1 MIKVNCEACGAPYD
15 VDPRRIPASGLKM
28 RCPSCGATFHV
39 QAPKT
44 DASAFD
50 LDLPIAKG
58 AARPAG
64 RPGAAT
70 AAAKAAPD
78 LIDLPAAKGRPP
90 PESLPDAL
98 ADDLV
103 DPSGPG
109 AIIRPEF
116 DIDLPAAKHNVDLP
130 APKGG
135 GRSARLAPD
144 FGANAPGASSN
155 NTAGLPKP
163 GASGL
168 ELDLPAPKGGFVPKK
183 PGTAGAR
190 AQPPAKVAPAPLPAP
205 SLPMA
210 TPAAST
216 PALSN
221 FDLDL
226 PAPKQAAAKPAAGAG
241 PRAEMRPS
249 LGADLELDL
258 PAPKIETRGQ
268 NKSQAAAVKP
278 KTETPAGGFDLDLP
292 APKAPGAANPSK
304 SFSRPS
310 LEANLPAVK
319 TKHENLN
326 VGMAKDS
333 LAVDPSP
340 MFAGKKAGGALGEL
354 DEVQINFGGLNQGS
368 VARDQSHV
376 DLPAP
381 SNLPAVKQAKP
392 AGTMLGLGQGG
403 KFAKD
408 SLDIPRGFEPATDPA
423 NFELGDLLPAPADL
437 PQAKKEKPRQA
448 QPAEDPFSDLNLPA
462 PADLPVTK
470 KAPAAGTMLGLGQ
483 AGRDAKPASTAFGI
497 GQMLDESLGQPGG
510 AAAGAGSF
518 DFELDLPPPT
528 RSNPD
533 ASGPINLERLSLPS
547 AEAAGRKAP
556 FGATM
561 ALGADDLEMGG
572 GGVSF
577 SGMGDDDPFKNLG
590 RSPSN
595 NQTIEL
601 DGMLEFGRPAG
612 NAFDARGGGGDAF
625 GELDFGLD
633 NGPKTGGMPLLAP
646 RPVPAS
652 QHPAGFD
659 ARAVEAELLG
669 DEAAVGA
676 EARPRKKRKAKKEGK
691 AVPGYVWPIL
701 LVCVIGG
708 AGAGLGMFTH
718 HGYFGVYLLEQLL
731 PAAGD
736 PARVSAAIAQAE
748 KLAKADTFLDLR
760 KSLVVLSD
768 ARNEAGLNHEL
779 LARSLL
785 NEALYQLRFGEDA
798 QSSQRSV
805 AILARVME
813 RGPDAKGLNLARA
826 ADAARRGE
834 LSIASELLAQE
845 PPSRDPMRGLVAGE
859 IALLKK
865 QPETASKAFR
875 ESLANGGGAR
885 ANWGV
890 ARALIAQE
898 KLAEA
903 EESAKATLAESPV
916 HPAALTFLAQRAFA
930 RHDIPVALELTR
942 QATGEHKVGDARARP
957 SRRDRADAFALA
969 GQIEQAL
976 EHPREAQ
983 LAYEASLAADPV
995 RTETLIGSGSM
1006 LMRLGRSREALSR
1019 FESALSAKPPS
1030 APDASGKVPLI
1041 EATVGATQA
1050 LLLLERANDA
1060 MNRIAGLSAQFPK
1073 DATVTLW
1080 QGHAFEALEKWDEA
1094 EAAFRK
1100 TIELSPNSFGGY
1112 VALSQLL
1119 FKRARPEE
1127 GARVLA
1133 DASGKVKDSAEVRRM
1148 LGYSELTRN
1157 HLPEA
1162 IHHFEAALHFE
1173 ANDAGALLGMTT
1185 AQRKSGNLTVA
1196 EKTLAKLEKIE
1207 PTFAGLTL
1215 ERGQLLEARGDY
1227 SGAAAAYKLALETR
1241 PHDTDLKLRL
1251 GAALVTAGR
1260 LEEAEAILPE
1270 VLKERPTSAEA
1281 EHFVGRML
1289 LAKKETAQ
1297 AVQHFERSIAFDAL
1311 RAEYHL
1317 YLAWAYL
1324 DQGNLG
1330 AALTTIN
1337 KALERD
1343 PNLADA
1349 RWILGRIQLRTG
1361 AVKDA
1366 LVSFQL
1372 TLKLKPGRVE
1382 ALANMGDAYDQLRDL
1397 PAAIRSYQEAVR
1409 HAPENADWWYRLGTL
1424 HLDRGSRD
1432 EARVALAEAVLR
1444 GDRLIEKPTWLAD
1457 AHRLYAEVLRESGRA
1472 GEAIEHYRVFL
1483 DTAPNGHPDRPEVQ
1497 RIVTSGQR

>member
-28 RCPSCGATFHV
+28 RCPRCGASFHV

-50 LDLPIAKG
+50 IDLPAPKG
-58 AARPAG
+58 ATRTPG

-70 AAAKAAPD
+70 AAKVAPE
-78 LIDLPAAKGRPP
+78 ITDLPAAKGRLPEAAKGRL

-116 DIDLPAAKHNVDLP
+116 DIDLPAAKHSVDLP
-130 APKGG
+130 AAKGAP
-135 GRSARLAPD
+135 RPARLVPD
-144 FGANAPGASSN
+144 FGASAPDASAAKGA
-155 NTAGLPKP
+155 AQPKP
-163 GASGL
+163 SGPGL
-168 ELDLPAPKGGFVPKK
+168 ELDLPAPKANNFVPKK
-183 PGTAGAR
+183 PAVGAR
-190 AQPPAKVAPAPLPAP
+190 AELPAAPAAKVAPAPLPAP
-205 SLPMA
+205 ALPMP
-210 TPAAST
+210 TPAATT
-216 PALSN
+216 PSLAS

-226 PAPKQAAAKPAAGAG
+226 PAPKQAAPQPQAKAPV
-241 PRAEMRPS
+241 RPS
-249 LGADLELDL
+249 LGSDLELDL
-258 PAPKIETRGQ
+258 PAPKP
-268 NKSQAAAVKP
+268 AASPAAKL
-278 KTETPAGGFDLDLP
+278 KTDTQAGGFDLDLP
-292 APKAPGAANPSK
+292 AAKAAVAGNTSK

-319 TKHENLN
+319 TRDLN
-326 VGMAKDS
+326 AGMAKDS
-333 LAVDPSP
+333 LALDPSP
-340 MFAGKKAGGALGEL
+340 MFAGQKAGGALGEL
-354 DEVQINFGGLNQGS
+354 DEVQINFGSFNQSAG
-368 VARDQSHV
+368 QEQGHV

-381 SNLPAVKQAKP
+381 SNLPAVKQQTP
-392 AGTMLGLGQGG
+392 RQAGTMLGLGQAG
-403 KFAKD
+403 KLAKD
-408 SLDIPRGFEPATDPA
+408 SLDIPRSFEPAPDA
-423 NFELGDLLPAPADL
+423 ENFELGDLLPAPADL
-437 PQAKKEKPRQA
+437 PQAKQGKSKQA
-448 QPAEDPFSDLNLPA
+448 KAADDPFADLNLPA
-462 PADLPVTK
+462 PADLPVIK

-483 AGRDAKPASTAFGI
+483 GARPEAKPASTAFGI
-497 GQMLDESLGQPGG
+497 GQMLDESLAQPG
-510 AAAGAGSF
+510 AAATSGSF

-547 AEAAGRKAP
+547 AEAAGRAKAP

-572 GGVSF
+572 MSLHGLGEE
-577 SGMGDDDPFKNLG
+577 DPFKNLG

-601 DGMLEFGRPAG
+601 DGMLEFGKPAG
-612 NAFDARGGGGDAF
+612 NAFDRRGGGGDAF

-633 NGPKTGGMPLLAP
+633 NGPKTGGLPLVAP

-652 QHPAGFD
+652 QHPPGFD

-669 DEAAVGA
+669 DEAAVGT

-691 AVPGYVWPIL
+691 ALPGYVWPIL
-701 LVCVIGG
+701 LVTVIGG
-708 AGAGLGMFTH
+708 VGAGLGMFTH

-736 PARVSAAIAQAE
+736 PGRVAAAIAQAE
-748 KLAKADTFLDLR
+748 KMAKTDTFVDVR

-785 NEALYQLRFGEDA
+785 NEALYQLRFGDDA

-813 RGPDAKGLNLARA
+813 RGPDAKGLSLARA
-826 ADAARRGE
+826 ADAARRGD
-834 LSIASELLAQE
+834 LAQASQLLAAE
-845 PPSRDPMRGLVAGE
+845 PPGRDPLRGLVAGE

-865 QPETASKAFR
+865 QPETATKAFR
-875 ESLANGGGAR
+875 ESLEQGGGAR
-885 ANWGV
+885 AHWGLS
-890 ARALIAQE
+890 RALIAQD

-903 EESAKATLAESPV
+903 EVSAKAALSESPA
-916 HPAALTFLAQRAFA
+916 HPSVLTFLAQRAFSRGETQA
-930 RHDIPVALELTR
+930 ALDLTR
-942 QATGEHKVGDARARP
+942 KATGEIKVGDTRARP

-976 EHPREAQ
+976 DHPREAQ
-983 LAYEASLAADPV
+983 IAYEASLAADPV

-1006 LMRLGRSREALSR
+1006 LMRLGRARDALSR
-1019 FESALSAKPPS
+1019 FESALSAKPSS
-1030 APDASGKVPLI
+1030 APDAQGKVPLI
-1041 EATVGATQA
+1041 EATVGAAQA
-1050 LLLLERANDA
+1050 LLLLERASDA
-1060 MNRIAGLSAQFPK
+1060 MTRIGPLSTQFAK
-1073 DATVTLW
+1073 DPVVTLW
-1080 QGHAFEALEKWDEA
+1080 QGHTLEALEKWDEA

-1100 TIELSPNSFGGY
+1100 TIELAPESFGGY

-1119 FKRARPEE
+1119 FKRSRPEE

-1133 DASGKVKDSAEVRRM
+1133 EATGKVKDSAEVRRM

-1162 IHHFEAALHFE
+1162 IHHFEAALRFDE
-1173 ANDAGALLGMTT
+1173 NDAGALLGMTT
-1185 AQRKSGNLTVA
+1185 AQRKSGNLGVA

-1215 ERGQLLEARGDY
+1215 ERGQLLESRGDY
-1227 SGAAAAYKLALETR
+1227 ASAAAAYKQALEAR

-1281 EHFVGRML
+1281 EHFVGRVL

-1324 DQGNLG
+1324 DQNNLG
-1330 AALTTIN
+1330 AALTTVN

-1366 LVSFQL
+1366 VQSFQQ
-1372 TLKLKPGRVE
+1372 TLKLKPGRIE
-1382 ALANMGDAYDQLRDL
+1382 AYANMGDAYDQLRDL
-1397 PAAIRSYQEAVR
+1397 PAAIRAYQDAVR
-1409 HAPENADWWYRLGTL
+1409 HAPENADWWYRLGAL

-1457 AHRLYAEVLRESGRA
+1457 AHRLYAEVLREGGRTS
-1472 GEAIEHYRVFL
+1472 EAIEHYRVFL
-1483 DTAPNGHPDRPEVQ
+1483 ETAPNGHPDRPEVE

>member
-39 QAPKT
+39 QAAKAEA
-44 DASAFD
+44 ASFD
-50 LDLPIAKG
+50 LDLPAPKVGGNKG
-58 AARPAG
+58 PGRPAQ
-64 RPGAAT
+64 
-70 AAAKAAPD
+70 AAAKIAPE
-78 LIDLPAAKGRPP
+78 ITDLPAAKGRL
-90 PESLPDAL
+90 PESLPDSL
-98 ADDLV
+98 ADDLL

-109 AIIRPEF
+109 AILRPEL
-116 DIDLPAAKHNVDLP
+116 DIDLPAPKKQNLDPAAHKG
-130 APKGG
+130 APKPG
-135 GRSARLAPD
+135 RLAPD
-144 FGANAPGASSN
+144 FGASPAEASAPKAGGGLPPPGA
-155 NTAGLPKP
+155 ADF
-163 GASGL
+163 

-183 PGTAGAR
+183 PGAPGAR
-190 AQPPAKVAPAPLPAP
+190 AQTLAAKVAPAPLPAP
-205 SLPMA
+205 SLPMPTPDASA
-210 TPAAST
+210 TPSLAN
-216 PALSN
+216 L
-221 FDLDL
+221 DLDL
-226 PAPKQAAAKPAAGAG
+226 PAPKQPSAAKPA
-241 PRAEMRPS
+241 PRPS

-258 PAPKIETRGQ
+258 PAPKPV
-268 NKSQAAAVKP
+268 AAAKP
-278 KTETPAGGFDLDLP
+278 LAAAPQPRAETPAGGFDLDLP
-292 APKAPGAANPSK
+292 APKATTGSTK

-319 TKHENLN
+319 IKTEG
-326 VGMAKDS
+326 VGLGGLPKDS
-333 LAVDPSP
+333 LAIDPSP
-340 MFAGKKAGGALGEL
+340 LFAGQKAGGALGEL
-354 DEVQINFGGLNQGS
+354 DEVQIGFGAGKQNE
-368 VARDQSHV
+368 ARRAPDPLDV

-381 SNLPAVKQAKP
+381 SNLPAVKQARAK
-392 AGTMLGLGQGG
+392 GTMLGLGQPN
-403 KFAKD
+403 KLSKD
-408 SLDIPRGFEPATDPA
+408 SLDIAPGFDGGDDPG

-437 PQAKKEKPRQA
+437 PQAKQPKPKQDRA
-448 QPAEDPFSDLNLPA
+448 PAAEDPFADLNLPA
-462 PADLPVTK
+462 PADLPVSK
-470 KAPAAGTMLGLGQ
+470 KAPAAGTMMGLG
-483 AGRDAKPASTAFGI
+483 ANRGEERPAEKPASTAFGI
-497 GQMLDESLGQPGG
+497 GQMLDESLGQQSNTS
-510 AAAGAGSF
+510 AGANSF

-547 AEAAGRKAP
+547 ADAARGGKLP

-561 ALGADDLEMGG
+561 ALGSDDLE
-572 GGVSF
+572 GGVSLHGL
-577 SGMGDDDPFKNLG
+577 SDDDPFRNLG

-601 DGMLEFGRPAG
+601 DSMLEFGKPAS
-612 NAFDARGGGGDAF
+612 NAFDGRGAGSDAF
-625 GELDFGLD
+625 GELDFGFD
-633 NGPKTGGMPLLAP
+633 NGPKTGGLPLVAP
-646 RPVPAS
+646 RPVPVS
-652 QHPAGFD
+652 QHPPGFD
-659 ARAVEAELLG
+659 AKAVEAELLG
-669 DEAAVGA
+669 GEEAAVGA

-691 AVPGYVWPIL
+691 AIPGYVWPIVV
-701 LVCVIGG
+701 VCVIGVVG
-708 AGAGLGMFTH
+708 TGLGMFTH

-736 PARVSAAIAQAE
+736 PARVAAAIAQAE
-748 KLAKADTFLDLR
+748 KMAKTDTFVDVR

-785 NEALYQLRFGEDA
+785 NEALYQLRFGDDA

-805 AILARVME
+805 AMLARVME

-826 ADAARRGE
+826 ADAARRGD
-834 LSIASELLAQE
+834 LTQASALLAAE
-845 PPSRDPMRGLVAGE
+845 PPGQDPFRGLVAGE

-865 QPETASKAFR
+865 QPETAAKAFR
-875 ESLANGGGAR
+875 EARTNGGGAR
-885 ANWGV
+885 AHWGL
-890 ARALIAQE
+890 ARALMTQE
-898 KLAEA
+898 KLNEA
-903 EESAKATLAESPV
+903 EESAKAALAESPA
-916 HPAALTFLAQRAFA
+916 HAAALSFLAQRAFA
-930 RHDIPVALELTR
+930 RGEVPLALELTR
-942 QATGEHKVGDARARP
+942 KATGERKVGDSRARP

-969 GQIEQAL
+969 GKIEQSL
-976 EHPREAQ
+976 DHPREAQ
-983 LAYEASLAADPV
+983 QAYEASLAADPT
-995 RTETLIGSGSM
+995 RTEPLIGSGNM
-1006 LMRLGRSREALSR
+1006 LMRLGRARDALSR
-1019 FESALSAKPPS
+1019 FESALSAKPAS
-1030 APDASGKVPLI
+1030 APDEQGKVPLV

-1050 LLLLERANDA
+1050 LLLLERPTDA
-1060 MNRIAGLSAQFPK
+1060 LKRVEGLTKQFPK
-1073 DATVTLW
+1073 DALVTLW
-1080 QGHAFEALEKWDEA
+1080 YGHTLEALEKWEEA
-1094 EAAFRK
+1094 ETAFRQ
-1100 TIELSPNSFGGY
+1100 TIEIAPTSFGGY

-1119 FKRARPEE
+1119 FKRSRPEE

-1133 DASGKVKDSAEVRRM
+1133 EATGKVKDSAEVRRM

-1162 IHHFEAALHFE
+1162 IHHFEAALRFDG
-1173 ANDAGALLGMTT
+1173 NDPGALLGMTT
-1185 AQRKSGNLTVA
+1185 TQRKSGNLVQA
-1196 EKTLAKLEKIE
+1196 EKTLSKLEKIE

-1215 ERGQLLEARGDY
+1215 ERGQLLESRGDY
-1227 SGAAAAYKLALETR
+1227 AGAAAAYKQALETR

-1251 GAALVTAGR
+1251 GAALTTAGR
-1260 LEEAEAILPE
+1260 LDEAEAILPE

-1281 EHFVGRML
+1281 EHFVGRVL

-1324 DQGNLG
+1324 DQGNFG

-1366 LVSFQL
+1366 VASFQQA
-1372 TLKLKPGRVE
+1372 LKLKPGRIE

-1397 PAAIRSYQEAVR
+1397 GAAVR
-1409 HAPENADWWYRLGTL
+1409 AYQDAVRQSPENSDWWYRLGTL

-1457 AHRLYAEVLRESGRA
+1457 AHRLYAEVLREGGRV
-1472 GEAIEHYRVFL
+1472 GEAIEHYKAFL
-1483 DTAPNGHPDRPEVQ
+1483 NSAPAAHPDRAEVE
-1497 RIVTSGQR
+1497 RIVTSAR